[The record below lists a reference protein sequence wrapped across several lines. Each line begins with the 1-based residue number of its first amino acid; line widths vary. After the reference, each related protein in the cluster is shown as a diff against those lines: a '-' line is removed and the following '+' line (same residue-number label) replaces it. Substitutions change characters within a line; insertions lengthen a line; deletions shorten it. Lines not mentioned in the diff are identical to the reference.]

1 MCIFVNDVSIYDAD
15 IDSFVSTSRTLCDS
29 SCLAISAANLM
40 PSNAKPSSPQVIVSP
55 SIPALESVPIT
66 ATVISSTLGGILI
79 FTSALV
85 AVIVFIVLRAKWQ
98 RKKIIDVLE
107 QDFQRR

>member
-1 MCIFVNDVSIYDAD
+1 M
-15 IDSFVSTSRTLCDS
+15 STSRISCGS
-29 SCLAISAANLM
+29 SCLATLAANLV
-40 PSNAKPSSPQVIVSP
+40 PSNAKPSSPQAILSP

-66 ATVISSTLGGILI
+66 ATVISSTLGGVLI
-79 FTSALV
+79 FISVLV
-85 AVIVFIVLRAKWQ
+85 AVTVFIVLRAKWQ